1 VKKLLIAA
9 IALVACGIT
18 VQAAGTAS
26 LSVDAPCSDDELVV
40 VAHEGTD
47 HYFAGLGKGVLSF
60 SGPSNIKDIPWRWD
74 PAGNQSEQVIATASF
89 TDLNLGNGG
98 YTVSMREGRHLS
110 AEFSICNCA
119 TPAPSPSAT
128 PTQTPTP
135 SPSATATPTPTPT
148 PTGSIAPSSTPTST
162 PSSTPTGGVGEATA
176 TPFGGVGG
184 AVALPNTG
192 AAVPFGLGFTLVG
205 LGLVLLVAA
214 AWLMGRRS
222 EDSA

>member
-60 SGPSNIKDIPWRWD
+60 SGPSKIKDIPWRWD

-98 YTVSMREGRHLS
+98 YTVTMREGRHLS

-135 SPSATATPTPTPT
+135 SPSATAPPPPPPPPPPRPGARPTPPGKTPRR
-148 PTGSIAPSSTPTST
+148 PPPPPPPPPPPAALRPPQRRLQHRARHRPAALGKPPRPHS
-162 PSSTPTGGVGEATA
+162 
-176 TPFGGVGG
+176 
-184 AVALPNTG
+184 VA
-192 AAVPFGLGFTLVG
+192 
-205 LGLVLLVAA
+205 
-214 AWLMGRRS
+214 
-222 EDSA
+222 